1 MARTLLFG
9 AALLVLGVVIGN
21 TVTRYVQQQHQHTRS
36 VMTLAQFH
44 LDRLSAAAQ
53 AGQCPGFELERERL
67 RRVYDELQVAF
78 PLSLEQDAEFR
89 KRAEALRSALG
100 NDVSGPGCP
109 TASREAKSIRDA
121 CDDCHREYR

>member
-1 MARTLLFG
+1 M
-9 AALLVLGVVIGN
+9 LVFGVVIGN
-21 TVTRYVQQQHQHTRS
+21 GVTRYVQRQHQHTRS

-44 LDRLSAAAQ
+44 LNRLEAAAQ
-53 AGQCPGFELERERL
+53 AGQCTGFELERARL
-67 RRVYDELQVAF
+67 RRVLDELQQAF

-100 NDVSGPGCP
+100 ATNAATNC
-109 TASREAKSIRDA
+109 ASAGVEAKGIRDA